1 MKTPSLK
8 SGAAFT
14 LVELMIGVI
23 VMVLV
28 GAIAYS
34 ILINATTLMAK
45 NISLNASSTTLR
57 AVLDRVY
64 SEVNQANGLPTLV
77 NADSSVA
84 ASASGPAAGIIFD
97 RYRGGPYIVTNP
109 GSSGLPS
116 TATSFQMKCS
126 TDPLASPATPQTND
140 VVSMDGGNTRPLVQS
155 CTSSTSG
162 GLQTLTVQLQSA
174 IGKDIPWDTTVQKAA
189 FLIHREAIIVA
200 PANGRAELRFYKN
213 AETLTTSNYTNASS
227 YLVLT
232 RDIGT
237 ATGETTPF
245 SYVMQGSTRFLN
257 VAMRVEDG
265 QFNAYLANR
274 QAKEFNTFLR
284 VDTMLRPRN
293 FL

>member
-1 MKTPSLK
+1 MKRPILK
-8 SGAAFT
+8 SRTAFT
-14 LVELMIGVI
+14 LVELMIGI
-23 VMVLV
+23 VVLMVL
-28 GAIAYS
+28 GGIAYS

-57 AVLDRVY
+57 AALDRVY

-77 NADSSVA
+77 NADGSVA

-97 RYRGGPYIVTNP
+97 RYLSGPYVVTNP
-109 GSSGLPS
+109 GPSGLAS

-140 VVSMDGGNTRPLVQS
+140 VISMDAGNTRPHVQS
-155 CTSSTSG
+155 CTSATSG
-162 GLQTLTVQLQSA
+162 GLRTLTVQLQGP
-174 IGKDIPWDTTVQKAA
+174 IGKDIPWDTSVEKTAY
-189 FLIHREAIIVA
+189 LIHREAIIVA
-200 PANGRAELRFYKN
+200 LTNGRAELRYYGN
-213 AETLTTSNYTNASS
+213 AEALDPTNCDNAST

-237 ATGETTPF
+237 AAGESTPF
-245 SYVMQGSTRFLN
+245 SYVTQGTTRFLSI
-257 VAMRVEDG
+257 AMRVEDR
-265 QFNAYLANR
+265 QFNAYLASR